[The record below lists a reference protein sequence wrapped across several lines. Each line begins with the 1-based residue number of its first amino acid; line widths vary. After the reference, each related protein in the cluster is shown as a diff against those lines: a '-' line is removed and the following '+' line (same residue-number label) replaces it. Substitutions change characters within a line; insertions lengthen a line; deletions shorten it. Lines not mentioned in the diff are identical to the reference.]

1 LSGSLDNFAKKKPTS
16 VERVVFPQHSLEAK
30 RRAVMKTDRVLT
42 MQECLDEWYV
52 VPTRVN
58 RPAITRMVD
67 LASHVPAARADWSK
81 LHKLLFADAI
91 SVSKNSG
98 FADFPASVAEIAG
111 LDDVKQNQ
119 LAPNSSARRVAYF
132 KAFFELSAHQASVIS
147 PVCVRDSMISW
158 VIWFSLRRHGCAVVA
173 KLCAFFVQRRVYAYR
188 FRESSIFAILVSK
201 DQGNNQT

>member
-1 LSGSLDNFAKKKPTS
+1 
-16 VERVVFPQHSLEAK
+16 
-30 RRAVMKTDRVLT
+30 MKTDRVLT

-119 LAPNSSARRVAYF
+119 LGTEFFGEARRILQSF
-132 KAFFELSAHQASVIS
+132 FRAFGA
-147 PVCVRDSMISW
+147 P
-158 VIWFSLRRHGCAVVA
+158 SLGNFTGLRARFYDFMGDLVLIAKTRLRCGC
-173 KLCAFFVQRRVYAYR
+173 
-188 FRESSIFAILVSK
+188 
-201 DQGNNQT
+201 